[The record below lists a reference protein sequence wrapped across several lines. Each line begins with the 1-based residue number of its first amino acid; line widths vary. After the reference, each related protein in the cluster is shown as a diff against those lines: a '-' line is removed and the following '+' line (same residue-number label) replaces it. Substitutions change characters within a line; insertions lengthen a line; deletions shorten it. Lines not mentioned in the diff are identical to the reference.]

1 MRQVMI
7 RNQGFTEIALDLT
20 VLLLFAILFAVGNVF
35 ALKKHRKI

>member
-20 VLLLFAILFAVGNVF
+20 VLLLLQYY
-35 ALKKHRKI
+35 LQ